1 MGIIITMITI
11 LHADDNS
18 EDMHARE
25 RLAVSSLRKF
35 SGLSAQQCHNAT
47 AMAAG
52 YSEETGCLN
61 LTVNPEGSLHSDCQ
75 PHK

>member
-11 LHADDNS
+11 LHAGDNS

-35 SGLSAQQCHNAT
+35 SGLSAQQWHNAT
-47 AMAAG
+47 AMAQQW
-52 YSEETGCLN
+52 
-61 LTVNPEGSLHSDCQ
+61 Q
-75 PHK
+75 PDIQGKLDV